1 MLHTLSTPELRALQH
16 LAHRDLPRALEI
28 GRAAG
33 RRAQAEAFAEA
44 VQGLRRRAANLLQRR
59 PAPQGSRRI
68 APVDPRVPTGYG
80 A

>member
-33 RRAQAEAFAEA
+33 RRAQAEAFAAA
-44 VQGLRRRAANLLQRR
+44 VQGLRRRATSLLHRR
-59 PAPQGSRRI
+59 RASQGPGRL
-68 APVDPRVPTGYG
+68 ALGGYRVPYGYG

>member
-1 MLHTLSTPELRALQH
+1 MLHTLSAPEIRALQS

-33 RRAQAEAFAEA
+33 RRAQAEAFAGA
-44 VQGLRRRAANLLQRR
+44 FDGLRRRAASLLHRRRAAQGRAR
-59 PAPQGSRRI
+59 PAGL
-68 APVDPRVPTGYG
+68 RVPYGYG